1 LKDVKFPDGTI
12 IKNVP
17 DNLSKAEITAKL
29 EANGYDMEKLLTPK
43 SEETPPPEAQ
53 VESSVPSTVEPTP
66 EQAPEKSMMDEAGRQ
81 VALTGASALR
91 GVTSPLTLVGD
102 GLNSV
107 VNLGLQGLGVDYQL
121 PLASQVVRDASETI
135 AKPENAQER
144 IVGDVT
150 DTIASLITTGGVAK
164 AAEFLSKG
172 LGAAGKTTEGASKV
186 ADFLSKGFGAPGK
199 SLATSL
205 RGISPNQ
212 ALDVTKSMGASLG
225 KQATTAVAA
234 TGAASA
240 TQELTDNTG
249 LGLAAGVVAGV
260 LTGKAPTKNITKTI
274 EEARNAA
281 SALYDRVANSK
292 LRFES
297 FAGQDFNKSIINAL
311 DEKTLPLDGE
321 GMATVRSVLK
331 TWKKGLKNPEGV
343 ELASFERLRKE
354 ANNMITNAGGN
365 HNQRMAGY
373 AIKNTVDDFLG
384 AVTTKMVKS
393 GDKEGVELLVE
404 GRKTFR
410 TASKASVLE
419 TVLLEAK
426 HQSEVTPNLSY
437 ADALQREMVKLAK
450 NQKKLKTNF
459 SGEEIAR
466 LKDISKGGKG
476 LQTLV
481 NVLGT
486 ASGILGKGVAIFNAP
501 GTMGLSLAGIPVA
514 SAAKSAAKNLGSRV
528 RERGINSEIQNILGG
543 ANPATISNPNIVA
556 GMFGLNNVDR

>member
-1 LKDVKFPDGTI
+1 MKDVKFPDGTI

-43 SEETPPPEAQ
+43 SEETPPPAPQ
-53 VESSVPSTVEPTP
+53 VEASVPSAVEPTP

-121 PLASQVVRDASETI
+121 PLASQVVRDASERI

-172 LGAAGKTTEGASKV
+172 FGV
-186 ADFLSKGFGAPGK
+186 AGK
-199 SLATSL
+199 SLANSM
-205 RGISPNQ
+205 RGMSPNQ
-212 ALDVTKSMGASLG
+212 ALEATKSMGANLG

-260 LTGKAPTKNITKTI
+260 LTGKAPTKNMTKTI
-274 EEARNAA
+274 EEAKKAA

-331 TWKKGLKNPEGV
+331 TWNKGLKNPEGV
-343 ELASFERLRKE
+343 ELTSFERLRKE

-450 NQKKLKTNF
+450 NQKKLKVNF

-543 ANPATISNPNIVA
+543 ENPATISNPNIVA

>member
-43 SEETPPPEAQ
+43 SEETPPPAPQ
-53 VESSVPSTVEPTP
+53 VEASVPSAVEPTP

-121 PLASQVVRDASETI
+121 PLASQVVRDASERI

-172 LGAAGKTTEGASKV
+172 FGV
-186 ADFLSKGFGAPGK
+186 AGK
-199 SLATSL
+199 SLANSM
-205 RGISPNQ
+205 RGMSPNQ
-212 ALDVTKSMGASLG
+212 ALEATKSMGANLG

-260 LTGKAPTKNITKTI
+260 LTGKAPTKNMTKTI
-274 EEARNAA
+274 EEAKKAA

-331 TWKKGLKNPEGV
+331 TWNKGLKNPEGV
-343 ELASFERLRKE
+343 ELTSFERLRKE

-450 NQKKLKTNF
+450 NQKKLKVNF

-543 ANPATISNPNIVA
+543 ENPATISNPNIVA

>member
-1 LKDVKFPDGTI
+1 MKDVKFPDGTI

-43 SEETPPPEAQ
+43 SEETPPPTPQ
-53 VESSVPSTVEPTP
+53 VEPSVPSAVEPTP

-91 GVTSPLTLVGD
+91 GATSPLTLVGD

-121 PLASQVVRDASETI
+121 PLASQVVRDASERI

-172 LGAAGKTTEGASKV
+172 FGV
-186 ADFLSKGFGAPGK
+186 AGK
-199 SLATSL
+199 SLANSM
-205 RGISPNQ
+205 RGMSPNQ
-212 ALDVTKSMGASLG
+212 ALEATKSMGASLG

-260 LTGKAPTKNITKTI
+260 LTGKAPTKNMTKTI
-274 EEARNAA
+274 EEAKNAA

-297 FAGQDFNKSIINAL
+297 FAGQDISKSIINAL

-331 TWKKGLKNPEGV
+331 TWNKGLKNPEGV

-384 AVTTKMVKS
+384 SVTTKMVRS
-393 GDKEGVELLVE
+393 GDKEGVELLVQ

-450 NQKKLKTNF
+450 NQKKLKSNF

-466 LKDISKGGKG
+466 LKDISKGGSG

-481 NVLGT
+481 NVLGS

-514 SAAKSAAKNLGSRV
+514 SAAKTAAKNFGGRV
-528 RERGINSEIQNILGG
+528 REKGINSEIQNILGG
-543 ANPATISNPNIVA
+543 VNPATVSQPNIVA